1 LGHGRQKVK
10 AVLVRQ
16 PGGPEQLAIGEVP
29 TPVPAAG
36 ELLVRV
42 RAAALNRADILQRQG
57 NYPPPP
63 GASDI
68 LGLDVAGVVEE
79 AGPGCR
85 ERRSGDRVCG
95 LLPGG
100 GYAQYA
106 VLPEALAIPIPEGWS
121 FEQAASIPE
130 VFLTAYQTLFWIGR
144 LVAGERVLIH
154 AGAGGVGSAAIQLAR
169 EAGAAVLAT
178 AGSDPKCEACR
189 ELGAATAINYRQG
202 PFAEEVLKATG
213 GEGVDLILDFVAAPY
228 FAQNLSI
235 LRPDGR
241 LVLISTLGGGT
252 VENLKL
258 GNLIARRLQ
267 ISGTTLR
274 SRSTEYKARLTRD
287 LKAFALERFAR
298 GVLKPVVDRLFPWEQ
313 VADAHRY
320 MEANR
325 NTGKIVLAVE

>member
-1 LGHGRQKVK
+1 MK
-10 AVLVRQ
+10 AVVVRQ
-16 PGGPEQLAIGEVP
+16 PGGPEQLAIGEAP

-42 RAAALNRADILQRQG
+42 HAAALNRADILQRQG

-63 GASDI
+63 GASEI
-68 LGLDVAGVVEE
+68 LGLDMAGVVEA

-85 ERRSGDRVCG
+85 IHRSGDRVCG

-121 FEQAASIPE
+121 FEQAAAVPE
-130 VFLTAYQTLFWIGR
+130 VFLTAFQTLFWIGR
-144 LVAGERVLIH
+144 LEAGERALIH
-154 AGAGGVGSAAIQLAR
+154 AGASGVGTAAIQLAR
-169 EAGAAVLAT
+169 EAGAKVLAT
-178 AGSDPKCEACR
+178 AGSEEKCTACR
-189 ELGAATAINYRQG
+189 ALGAVVAVNYRQG
-202 PFAEEVLKATG
+202 PFAERVLEATA

-235 LRPDGR
+235 LRTDGR

-252 VENLKL
+252 VRELKL

-267 ISGTTLR
+267 VTGTTLR
-274 SRSTEYKARLTRD
+274 GRSVDYKARLTRD
-287 LKAFALERFAR
+287 FKGFALERFAR
-298 GVLKPVVDRLFPWEQ
+298 GALKPVVDRCFPWEQ
-313 VADAHRY
+313 VADAHRH
-320 MEANR
+320 MEANQ
-325 NTGKIVLAVE
+325 NTGKIVLSIH

>member
-1 LGHGRQKVK
+1 MK
-10 AVLVRQ
+10 AVIVHQ

-29 TPVPAAG
+29 TPVPAPG

-42 RAAALNRADILQRQG
+42 RAAALNRADIIQRQG

-63 GASDI
+63 GASEI
-68 LGLDVAGVVEE
+68 LGLDMAGVVEA

-85 ERRSGDRVCG
+85 EHRSGDRVCG

-106 VLPEALAIPIPEGWS
+106 VLPEAMAIPIPEGWS
-121 FEQAASIPE
+121 FEQAAAIPE
-130 VFLTAYQTLFWIGR
+130 VFLTAFQTLFWIAR
-144 LVAGERVLIH
+144 LEAGERALIH
-154 AGAGGVGSAAIQLAR
+154 AGASGVGTAAIQLAR
-169 EAGAAVLAT
+169 EAGATVLAT
-178 AGSDPKCEACR
+178 AGSDEKCAACR
-189 ELGAATAINYRQG
+189 ELGAAAAINYRQG
-202 PFAEEVLKATG
+202 PFAAKVMEATG

-235 LRPDGR
+235 LRTDGR

-252 VENLKL
+252 VKELKL

-267 ISGTTLR
+267 ITGTTLR
-274 SRSTEYKARLTRD
+274 GRSPDYKARLTRD
-287 LKAFALERFAR
+287 FKGFALERFAR
-298 GVLKPVVDRLFPWEQ
+298 GVLKPVVDRCFPWEQ
-313 VADAHRY
+313 AADAHRY

-325 NTGKIVLAVE
+325 NTGKIVLSIG

>member
-1 LGHGRQKVK
+1 VK
-10 AVLVRQ
+10 AVIVRQ

-42 RAAALNRADILQRQG
+42 RAAALNRADVLQRQG

-63 GASDI
+63 GASDV
-68 LGLDVAGVVEE
+68 LGLDMAGVVEA
-79 AGPGCR
+79 AGPGCL
-85 ERRSGDRVCG
+85 ERHAGDRVCG

-121 FEQAASIPE
+121 FEQAAAIPE
-130 VFLTAYQTLFWIGR
+130 VFLTAFQTLFWIGR
-144 LVAGERVLIH
+144 LKAGERALIH
-154 AGAGGVGSAAIQLAR
+154 AGASGVGTAAIQLAR
-169 EAGAAVLAT
+169 EAGATVLAT
-178 AGSDPKCEACR
+178 AGSDQKCAACR
-189 ELGAATAINYRQG
+189 ELGAAAAINYRRG
-202 PFAEEVLKATG
+202 PFAAEVMRSTG

-235 LRPDGR
+235 LRVDGR

-252 VENLKL
+252 VKDLKL

-267 ISGTTLR
+267 ITGTTLR
-274 SRSTEYKARLTRD
+274 ARSVDYKARLTGD
-287 LKAFALERFAR
+287 FKGFALERFAR
-298 GVLKPVVDRLFPWEQ
+298 GVLKPVVDRCFPWEQ
-313 VADAHRY
+313 VAEAHRY

-325 NTGKIVLAVE
+325 NTGKIVLSVD